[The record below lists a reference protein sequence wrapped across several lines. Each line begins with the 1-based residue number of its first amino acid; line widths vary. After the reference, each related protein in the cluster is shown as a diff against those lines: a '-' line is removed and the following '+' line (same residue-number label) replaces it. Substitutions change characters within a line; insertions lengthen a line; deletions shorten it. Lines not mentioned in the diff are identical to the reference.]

1 MSSSTLITIG
11 KSEHKL
17 EKAEKSEKTEK
28 SEKSEKE
35 KAEKEK
41 AEKEKAEKEEQA
53 TPVIRVQSSPPQ
65 IESNKPRILHR
76 VSSSPSME
84 TPKNKPRPTPII
96 IPDEREE
103 KLSIHSAPMIQMTSF
118 MKSIPFVPVVP
129 IPSKPFLIVHS
140 RDIEDASIALLKEY
154 GNVIRFD
161 PRVYTNIRI
170 TALSFDYM
178 LFDVRIKADRYYYN
192 KIDKSVL
199 YRYNII
205 SLCYSFEITED
216 FHAQVGSINILTT
229 LPDRQAF
236 KDEYDKLLLLKK
248 MRDPNSC
255 LHLFGCC
262 CE

>member
-11 KSEHKL
+11 KSEQKT
-17 EKAEKSEKTEK
+17 EKVEKTEK
-28 SEKSEKE
+28 TEKTERI
-35 KAEKEK
+35 
-41 AEKEKAEKEEQA
+41 EQS

-65 IESNKPRILHR
+65 IESNKPRVLNR
-76 VSSSPSME
+76 VSSSPAME
-84 TPKNKPRPTPII
+84 TPKNKSRPTPII
-96 IPDEREE
+96 IPDEKDEKEE
-103 KLSIHSAPMIQMTSF
+103 KRSIHSAPMIQMTSF
-118 MKSIPFVPVVP
+118 IKSIPFVHAPFVHVVP
-129 IPSKPFLIVHS
+129 VPSKPFLIIHS
-140 RDIEDASIALLKEY
+140 RDVDDSSISLLKEY

-161 PRVYTNIRI
+161 PRVYTNILI

-178 LFDVRIKADRYYYN
+178 LFDVRIKEDRYYYN

-205 SLCYSFEITED
+205 SLCYSFEITEE

-229 LPDRQAF
+229 LPERQAF